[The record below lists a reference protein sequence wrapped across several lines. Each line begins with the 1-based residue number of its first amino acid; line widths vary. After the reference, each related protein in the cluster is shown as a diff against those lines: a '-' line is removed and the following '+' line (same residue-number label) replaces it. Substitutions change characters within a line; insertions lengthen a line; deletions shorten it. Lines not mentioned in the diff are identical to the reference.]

1 MTSPSARRV
10 PLSVLDLAL
19 VADGATGVQAI
30 QRAVE
35 LATGLDALGYRRVWY
50 AEHHLAPGVASAAPA
65 VLAAAVAARTTRI
78 RVGSGAVL
86 LSTTSPL
93 IAAEQFGT
101 IAALHPGRVDLGL
114 GRAFTVPPAGA
125 ARSAAG
131 AAEDDERRESR
142 VKTAEDPINPTFAGA
157 RGGAGAGAPRAA
169 ASAGPRL
176 VDGLYVPPAPP
187 NGFDDPALR
196 ERILAQQEVIGA
208 QRTPAGFR
216 EEVELVLDLRRGT
229 YRDRTGGAHTSPP
242 VEGAAFDLWLLA
254 SSGGESARVAGEL
267 GLPLAANFHVSPATV
282 LDTVAAYREA
292 FRPGV
297 LAEPY
302 VVVSADVLVAQT
314 LERARVLAE
323 PFADWV
329 LSIRRGERG
338 AIAYPSPSAAT
349 AWTDR
354 PDAERALVADRVDT
368 RIVGDPATVVER
380 LETLVRVTGAD
391 ELLVTTATHD
401 RAETRRS
408 FELLAEAWGVSAPD
422 DGAAADERVPA
433 ADGTTRDADPAGSSP
448 GRVTTGV

>member
-1 MTSPSARRV
+1 MTDRTNTRRV

-30 QRAVE
+30 QRAVS
-35 LATGLDALGYRRVWY
+35 LAIDLDALGYRRVWY
-50 AEHHLAPGVASAAPA
+50 AEHHLAPGVASASPA
-65 VLAAAVAARTTRI
+65 VLAAAVAARTSRI

-114 GRAFTVPPAGA
+114 GRAFAPPPSSSSDKPADGARPAQPAQPPRPPAPA
-125 ARSAAG
+125 
-131 AAEDDERRESR
+131 
-142 VKTAEDPINPTFAGA
+142 V
-157 RGGAGAGAPRAA
+157 
-169 ASAGPRL
+169 PRL

-187 NGFDDPALR
+187 NGLNDPALR

-208 QRTPAGFR
+208 HRKPAGFR
-216 EEVELVLDLRRGT
+216 EEVGLVLALQQGT
-229 YRDRTGGAHTSPP
+229 YRDRTGAAYASPP

-254 SSGGESARVAGEL
+254 SSGGESATVAGEL

-282 LDTVAAYREA
+282 LDTVAAYRAA

-338 AIAYPSPSAAT
+338 AIAYPSPSAAI

-401 RAETRRS
+401 PAETRRS
-408 FELLAEAWGVSAPD
+408 FELLAQAWGT
-422 DGAAADERVPA
+422 DGAAADRGATNSPR
-433 ADGTTRDADPAGSSP
+433 TTAG
-448 GRVTTGV
+448 VA

>member
-1 MTSPSARRV
+1 MTEPTTDRTTRV

-19 VADGATGVQAI
+19 VADGSTGVEAI
-30 QRAVE
+30 QRSVA
-35 LATGLDALGYRRVWY
+35 LATDLDTLGYRRVWY
-50 AEHHLAPGVASAAPA
+50 AEHHLAPGVASASPA
-65 VLAAAVAARTTRI
+65 VLAAAVAARTSRI

-114 GRAFTVPPAGA
+114 GRSFTVPPS
-125 ARSAAG
+125 ARPG
-131 AAEDDERRESR
+131 
-142 VKTAEDPINPTFAGA
+142 
-157 RGGAGAGAPRAA
+157 GGAPSDGGKVADAVPPPRPPAPAV
-169 ASAGPRL
+169 PRL

-187 NGFDDPALR
+187 NGFNDPALR
-196 ERILAQQEVIGA
+196 ERILAQQEVIGV
-208 QRTPAGFR
+208 QRKPADFR
-216 EEVELVLDLRRGT
+216 EEVELVLDVRRGT
-229 YRDRTGGAHTSPP
+229 YRDRNGGAYTSPP
-242 VEGAAFDLWLLA
+242 VEGAQFDLWLLA
-254 SSGGESARVAGEL
+254 SSRGESARVAGEL

-297 LAEPY
+297 LEQPY
-302 VVVSADVLVAQT
+302 VMVSADVLVAQT
-314 LERARVLAE
+314 LDRARVLAE

-368 RIVGDPATVVER
+368 RIVGDPETVVER

-401 RAETRRS
+401 PAETRRS
-408 FELLAEAWGVSAPD
+408 FELLAHAWGSADRAAAPD
-422 DGAAADERVPA
+422 
-433 ADGTTRDADPAGSSP
+433 T
-448 GRVTTGV
+448 GRVASGV

>member
-1 MTSPSARRV
+1 MSNPRV

-19 VADGATGVQAI
+19 VAEGSTGVQAI
-30 QRAVE
+30 QRAVS
-35 LATGLDALGYRRVWY
+35 LAIDLDALGYQRVWY

-65 VLAAAVAARTTRI
+65 VLAAAVAARTSRI

-93 IAAEQFGT
+93 VAAEQFGT

-114 GRAFTVPPAGA
+114 GRAFTVPPSGQSSGQSSGKA
-125 ARSAAG
+125 APAQPPR
-131 AAEDDERRESR
+131 
-142 VKTAEDPINPTFAGA
+142 PP
-157 RGGAGAGAPRAA
+157 APAV
-169 ASAGPRL
+169 PRL

-187 NGFDDPALR
+187 NGLNDPALR
-196 ERILAQQEVIGA
+196 ERLLAQQEVIGA
-208 QRTPAGFR
+208 HRKPAGFR
-216 EEVELVLDLRRGT
+216 DEVEQVLALRQGT
-229 YRDRTGGAHTSPP
+229 YRDGAGNAYGSPP

-254 SSGGESARVAGEL
+254 SSGGESAVVAGEL

-282 LDTVAAYREA
+282 LDTVAAYRAA

-338 AIAYPSPSAAT
+338 AMAYPSPSAAI

-380 LETLVRVTGAD
+380 LDTLARVTGAD

-401 RAETRRS
+401 PAETRRS
-408 FELLAEAWGVSAPD
+408 FELLAEAWGITGRADAEQSDVERADESVSA
-422 DGAAADERVPA
+422 A
-433 ADGTTRDADPAGSSP
+433 
-448 GRVTTGV
+448 

>member
-1 MTSPSARRV
+1 MTEPITTRTTRV

-19 VADGATGVQAI
+19 VADGSTGVEAI
-30 QRAVE
+30 QRAVA
-35 LATGLDALGYRRVWY
+35 LATDLDALGYHRVWY
-50 AEHHLAPGVASAAPA
+50 AEHHLAPGVASASPA
-65 VLAAAVAARTTRI
+65 VLAAAVAARTSRI

-114 GRAFTVPPAGA
+114 GRSFTVPPSARPDGDSTRPDGTRPDGGVVPQARPPAPA
-125 ARSAAG
+125 A
-131 AAEDDERRESR
+131 
-142 VKTAEDPINPTFAGA
+142 
-157 RGGAGAGAPRAA
+157 
-169 ASAGPRL
+169 PRL

-187 NGFDDPALR
+187 NGFNDPALR
-196 ERILAQQEVIGA
+196 ERILAQQEVIGV
-208 QRTPAGFR
+208 QRKPADFR
-216 EEVELVLDLRRGT
+216 EEVELVLDVRRGT
-229 YRDRTGGAHTSPP
+229 YRDRNGGAYTSPP
-242 VEGAAFDLWLLA
+242 VEGAQFDLWLLA

-297 LAEPY
+297 LEEPY
-302 VVVSADVLVAQT
+302 VIVSADVLVAQT

-368 RIVGDPATVVER
+368 RIVGDPETVVER

-401 RAETRRS
+401 PAETRRS
-408 FELLAEAWGVSAPD
+408 FELLAHAWGAADPTTPVPTTAAPD
-422 DGAAADERVPA
+422 
-433 ADGTTRDADPAGSSP
+433 T
-448 GRVTTGV
+448 GRVASGV

>member
-1 MTSPSARRV
+1 MSTRRV

-30 QRAVE
+30 QRAVS
-35 LATGLDALGYRRVWY
+35 LAVDLDALGYRRVWY
-50 AEHHLAPGVASAAPA
+50 AEHHLAPGVASASPA
-65 VLAAAVAARTTRI
+65 VLAAAVAARTSRI

-114 GRAFTVPPAGA
+114 GRAFTVPPSDKPGAKPGEKPSGGPAAKAGA
-125 ARSAAG
+125 KPSG
-131 AAEDDERRESR
+131 AAQ
-142 VKTAEDPINPTFAGA
+142 PA
-157 RGGAGAGAPRAA
+157 RPP
-169 ASAGPRL
+169 ASDFPRL

-187 NGFDDPALR
+187 NGLNDPALR
-196 ERILAQQEVIGA
+196 ERLLAQQEVIGA
-208 QRTPAGFR
+208 HRKPAGFR
-216 EEVELVLDLRRGT
+216 EEVELVLALQRGT
-229 YRDRTGGAHTSPP
+229 FRDGTGGAYTSPP

-254 SSGGESARVAGEL
+254 SSSGESATVAGEL
-267 GLPLAANFHVSPATV
+267 GLPLAANFHVSPATI
-282 LDTVAAYREA
+282 LDTVAAYRAA

-338 AIAYPSPSAAT
+338 AMAYPSPSAAT

-380 LETLVRVTGAD
+380 LDTLARVTGAD

-401 RAETRRS
+401 PAETRRS
-408 FELLAEAWGVSAPD
+408 FELLARAWGITD
-422 DGAAADERVPA
+422 RAAEER
-433 ADGTTRDADPAGSSP
+433 P
-448 GRVTTGV
+448 GRAVSVA

>member
-1 MTSPSARRV
+1 MSTRTADRRV

-30 QRAVE
+30 QRAVS
-35 LATGLDALGYRRVWY
+35 LAVDLDALGYRRVWY
-50 AEHHLAPGVASAAPA
+50 AEHHLAPGVASASPA
-65 VLAAAVAARTTRI
+65 VLAAAVAARTSRI

-114 GRAFTVPPAGA
+114 GRAFTVPPSDKLSDKLSDKPGA
-125 ARSAAG
+125 EPGDRPSGKPG
-131 AAEDDERRESR
+131 AKPGD
-142 VKTAEDPINPTFAGA
+142 TP
-157 RGGAGAGAPRAA
+157 GAGEKPSGAPQPPRPA
-169 ASAGPRL
+169 ASGFPRL

-187 NGFDDPALR
+187 NGLNDPALR
-196 ERILAQQEVIGA
+196 ERILAQQDVIGA
-208 QRTPAGFR
+208 HRRPAGFR
-216 EEVELVLDLRRGT
+216 EEVETVLALQRGT
-229 YRDRTGGAHTSPP
+229 YRDRTGGAYTSPP
-242 VEGAAFDLWLLA
+242 VEGGAFDLWLLA
-254 SSGGESARVAGEL
+254 SSGGESATVAGAL

-282 LDTVAAYREA
+282 LDTVAAYRAA

-338 AIAYPSPSAAT
+338 AIPYPSPSAAT

-380 LETLVRVTGAD
+380 LGTLARVTGAD

-401 RAETRRS
+401 PAETRRS
-408 FELLAEAWGVSAPD
+408 FELLARAWGIAGRPADRRPD
-422 DGAAADERVPA
+422 R
-433 ADGTTRDADPAGSSP
+433 PAGQKPRRAASAA
-448 GRVTTGV
+448 

>member
-1 MTSPSARRV
+1 MTEPATDRATGTRV

-19 VADGATGVQAI
+19 VADGSTGAAAI
-30 QRAVE
+30 QRAVA
-35 LATGLDALGYRRVWY
+35 LAVDLDALGYRRVWY

-65 VLAAAVAARTTRI
+65 VLAAAVAARTSRI

-114 GRAFTVPPAGA
+114 GRAFTVPRSPA
-125 ARSAAG
+125 
-131 AAEDDERRESR
+131 
-142 VKTAEDPINPTFAGA
+142 
-157 RGGAGAGAPRAA
+157 APRAA
-169 ASAGPRL
+169 DAAAPEGDERRNGRAKAAENPSKPTFDGGRAAAGAVPRL

-187 NGFDDPALR
+187 NGFNDPALR

-208 QRTPAGFR
+208 QREPADFR
-216 EEVELVLDLRRGT
+216 EEVELVLDVQRGT
-229 YRDRTGGAHTSPP
+229 YRDRSGGAYTSPP
-242 VEGAAFDLWLLA
+242 VEGAQFDLWLLA

-297 LAEPY
+297 LEEPY

-368 RIVGDPATVVER
+368 RIVGDPDTVVER

-401 RAETRRS
+401 PAETRRS
-408 FELLAEAWGVSAPD
+408 FELLAHAWGTGD
-422 DGAAADERVPA
+422 RAA
-433 ADGTTRDADPAGSSP
+433 TSP
-448 GRVTTGV
+448 GRVASGV